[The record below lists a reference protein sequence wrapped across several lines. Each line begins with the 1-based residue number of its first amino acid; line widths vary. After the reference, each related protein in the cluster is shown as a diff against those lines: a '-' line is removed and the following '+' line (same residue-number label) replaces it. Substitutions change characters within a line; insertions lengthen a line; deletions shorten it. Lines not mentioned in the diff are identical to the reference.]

1 MSHVLQLHQAD
12 RGFNLIKRVHFMH
25 ALIDKVSNTNQV
37 RLKHCLASCHMVPAL
52 LLKSQTDE
60 TIAYQE

>member
-1 MSHVLQLHQAD
+1 
-12 RGFNLIKRVHFMH
+12 MH